1 MVVDD
6 DESTL
11 RMIRRVLGKNG
22 FKADYYA
29 DPREALA
36 ALESGLAEYDVLIS
50 DYQMDEMNGVEL
62 ATQARFLN
70 KNLKI
75 LILSGLIKSEI
86 VDACQR
92 GRIDGRRHKPPRS
105 STTFSPRFSPPR
117 GTARA
122 QVWDWPSPRKSST
135 STRET
140 SAWNPGWGRGAA
152 SITVSRSGTPG
163 RRRSRSAPGRR
174 SGIQ

>member
-1 MVVDD
+1 MVDD

-92 GRIDGRRHKPPRS
+92 GRIDGYLLKPAHGDQLLK
-105 STTFSPRFSPPR
+105 FIKN
-117 GTARA
+117 GC
-122 QVWDWPSPRKSST
+122 
-135 STRET
+135 
-140 SAWNPGWGRGAA
+140 
-152 SITVSRSGTPG
+152 I
-163 RRRSRSAPGRR
+163 
-174 SGIQ
+174 